1 MSGEDQEIGALRRNQ
16 AAEAATVIVRL
27 GTYLGAGLLLLGLL
41 APPLLAVSIP
51 GFVVYFGLRRK
62 LKGDH
67 VWLDPYGV
75 WIGALI
81 VNAAW
86 MVLFLSDPQPTVFH
100 IFVIP
105 AALISFGTAALGLGR
120 EVQAVRAARE
130 SRGS

>member
-1 MSGEDQEIGALRRNQ
+1 MNGPDGEIGNLRRNQ

-41 APPLLAVSIP
+41 FPPLLAVAVP

-62 LKGDH
+62 LRGDH

-86 MVLFLSDPQPTVFH
+86 AVLFLADLEPTVFH

-105 AALISFGTAALGLGR
+105 CSLISLATAGLGLVR
-120 EVQAVRAARE
+120 EVQSQRAAMR
-130 SRGS
+130 SRAG